1 MKLLSVNLAMPRAVD
16 YQGRSV
22 MTGIYKE
29 PVTGPVQL
37 HHEGLEGDGQADLKV
52 HGGPD
57 KAAYAYPIEHYA
69 WWQEQLGRASFPHG
83 QFGETLTVQGLLEH
97 ELGIGDCLRIGGA
110 LLQVSQPR
118 TPCFKLGIKMGLE
131 DFPRTF
137 QDSGRVGFYLR
148 VLEKGPVCAGDGIE
162 IVSRHEPWH
171 SVQELWRWNHVER
184 NNRDAARIAVALA
197 PLAQSW
203 KDRFAQR
210 LR

>member
-1 MKLLSVNLAMPRAVD
+1 MQLLSVNLATPRAVD
-16 YQGRSV
+16 YKGRSV

-29 PVTGPVQL
+29 PVAGPVQL

-69 WWQEQLGRASFPHG
+69 WWQEQLCQGPFPYG
-83 QFGETLTVQGLLEH
+83 QFGETLTVQGLLEP
-97 ELGIGDCLRIGGA
+97 ELGIGDRLRIGGV
-110 LLQVSQPR
+110 LLEVSQPR

-131 DFPRTF
+131 DFPRRF

-148 VLEKGPVCAGDGIE
+148 VLEPGPVCAGDAIE
-162 IVSRHEPWH
+162 IVTRHEPWH
-171 SVQELWRWNHVER
+171 SVHELWHWSHLER
-184 NNRDAARIAVALA
+184 SNRDAARIALELA

-203 KDRFAQR
+203 KDKFAKR

>member
-16 YQGRSV
+16 YKGRSV

-29 PVTGPVQL
+29 PVAGPVQL

-69 WWQEQLGRASFPHG
+69 WWQEQLGRGPFPHG

-97 ELGIGDCLRIGGA
+97 ELGIGDRLRIGGA

-118 TPCFKLGIKMGLE
+118 TPCFKLGIKMSLE
-131 DFPRTF
+131 DFPRRF

-148 VLEKGPVCAGDGIE
+148 VLEPGPVCPGDGIE

-171 SVQELWRWNHVER
+171 SVQELWRWSHLER
-184 NNRDAARIAVALA
+184 NNRDAARIALELA

-203 KDRFAQR
+203 KDKFAQR

>member
-16 YQGRSV
+16 YKGRSV

-29 PVTGPVQL
+29 PVNGPVQL
-37 HHEGLEGDGQADLKV
+37 QREGLAGDGQADLKV

-57 KAAYAYPIEHYA
+57 KAAYAYPIEHYG
-69 WWQEQLGRASFPHG
+69 WWQQQLDRAPFPHG
-83 QFGETLTVQGLLEH
+83 QFGETLTVQGLLEQ

-148 VLEKGPVCAGDGIE
+148 VLEAGPVCAGDAIE
-162 IVSRHEPWH
+162 LISRHEPWH
-171 SVQELWRWNHVER
+171 SVQQLWRWNHVER
-184 NNRDAARIAVALA
+184 DNRDAARIAVALE
-197 PLAQSW
+197 PLARSW
-203 KDRFAQR
+203 KERFAKR
-210 LR
+210 LQ